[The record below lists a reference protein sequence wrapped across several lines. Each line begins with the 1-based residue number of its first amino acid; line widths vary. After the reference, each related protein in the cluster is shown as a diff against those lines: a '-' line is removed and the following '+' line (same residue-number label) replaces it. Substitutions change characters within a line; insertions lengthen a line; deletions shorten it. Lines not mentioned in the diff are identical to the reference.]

1 MNSMHFLRS
10 VRACHLVA
18 ALAAAVVGSVGW
30 SAAANADRV
39 RNACS
44 GDYHRFCGQ
53 YSPNS
58 SQMRACMQANGPA
71 LSSGCI
77 NALVDAGIVDRSRV
91 RRR

>member
-1 MNSMHFLRS
+1 MRFSRS
-10 VRACHLVA
+10 ARACDLVA
-18 ALAAAVVGSVGW
+18 ALAVLLGSLAW
-30 SAAANADRV
+30 ATAANADRV

-58 SQMRACMQANGPA
+58 SQMRACMQANGPS